1 MSVKSCVNE
10 RIVFFVCPMVGL
22 YSNIIALIVYICS
35 KKKKGMNDNELV
47 NYTKEERKTH
57 ILKEINLHTRVS
69 FETLSSQLFVSE
81 DTVRRDINELELES
95 LLIKV
100 KGGAMTKAY
109 HHSSSS
115 TQTYAEESKKIIAN
129 KTIGLL
135 HDGMVLL
142 IGGGTTI
149 REFIRMI
156 PSDLNL
162 TIFTVS
168 ILSAVELLDKPN
180 IKTIMIGGSISSYS
194 QMCVSGDVYH
204 QLGNIKADLLVLGTN
219 ALDIEGG
226 FSDSDWETVQVKKAM
241 IQASHKTAI
250 LTISEK
256 LDTVLK
262 MKIANLSEVDFV
274 VTEVDSNNEKLQSYK
289 QAVPSLIFL

>member
-1 MSVKSCVNE
+1 MN
-10 RIVFFVCPMVGL
+10 
-22 YSNIIALIVYICS
+22 
-35 KKKKGMNDNELV
+35 NDNEVV
-47 NYTKEERKTH
+47 NYTKEERKNL

-69 FETLSSQLFVSE
+69 FETLSAKLFVSE
-81 DTVRRDINELELES
+81 DTVRRDINELESES

-109 HHSSSS
+109 HHASSNN
-115 TQTYAEESKKIIAN
+115 QTYVGESKQIIAQ
-129 KTIGLL
+129 KTLGLL

-149 REFIRMI
+149 REFIRLI
-156 PSDLNL
+156 PDDLNL
-162 TIFTVS
+162 TIFTVTV
-168 ILSAVELLDKPN
+168 LSAVELLDKPN
-180 IKTIMIGGSISSYS
+180 VKIIMIGGSISSYS
-194 QMCVSGDVYH
+194 QMCVSGDVYN
-204 QLGNIKADLLVLGTN
+204 QLANIKVDLLILGTN

-241 IQASHKTAI
+241 IQASEKTVI

-262 MKIANLSEVDFV
+262 MKIANLSEVDYV
-274 VTEVDSNNEKLQSYK
+274 VTEVDPNDEKLQAYK
-289 QAVPSLIFL
+289 KAVPSLVFL

>member
-1 MSVKSCVNE
+1 MNENEFVN
-10 RIVFFVCPMVGL
+10 F
-22 YSNIIALIVYICS
+22 
-35 KKKKGMNDNELV
+35 
-47 NYTKEERKTH
+47 TKEDRKAH
-57 ILKEINLHTRVS
+57 IIKEINLHTRVS

-81 DTVRRDINELELES
+81 DTIRRDINELELES
-95 LLIKV
+95 LVIKV

-115 TQTYAEESKKIIAN
+115 TQTYAGESKKAIAL
-129 KTIGLL
+129 KTTSLL
-135 HDGMVLL
+135 KEGMVLM

-149 REFIRMI
+149 REFIRLI
-156 PSDLNL
+156 PNDLNL
-162 TIFTVS
+162 TVFTVN

-194 QMCVSGDVYH
+194 QMCVSGDVYQ
-204 QLGNIKADLLVLGTN
+204 QLANIKVDLLILGTN

-241 IQASHKTAI
+241 IQASEKTAI

-262 MKIANLSEVDFV
+262 MKIANLSEVDYV
-274 VTEVDSNNEKLQSYK
+274 VTEVDSDHEKLQSYK
-289 QAVPSLIFL
+289 QAVPSLVFL

>member
-1 MSVKSCVNE
+1 MS
-10 RIVFFVCPMVGL
+10 
-22 YSNIIALIVYICS
+22 
-35 KKKKGMNDNELV
+35 NDNEVV
-47 NYTKEERKTH
+47 NYTKEERKNL

-69 FETLSSQLFVSE
+69 FETLSTKLFVSE
-81 DTVRRDINELELES
+81 DTVRRDINELESES

-109 HHSSSS
+109 HHSS
-115 TQTYAEESKKIIAN
+115 TNNQTYAGESKQIIAQ
-129 KTIGLL
+129 KTLGLL

-149 REFIRMI
+149 REFIRLI
-156 PSDLNL
+156 PDDLNL
-162 TIFTVS
+162 TIFTVTV
-168 ILSAVELLDKPN
+168 LSAVELLDKPN
-180 IKTIMIGGSISSYS
+180 VKIIMIGGSISSYS
-194 QMCVSGDVYH
+194 QMCVSGDVYN
-204 QLGNIKADLLVLGTN
+204 QLANIKVDLLILGTN

-241 IQASHKTAI
+241 IQASEKTAI

-262 MKIANLSEVDFV
+262 MKIANLSEVDYV
-274 VTEVDSNNEKLQSYK
+274 VTEVDPNDEKLQSYK
-289 QAVPSLIFL
+289 KAVPSLVFI

>member
-1 MSVKSCVNE
+1 MS
-10 RIVFFVCPMVGL
+10 
-22 YSNIIALIVYICS
+22 
-35 KKKKGMNDNELV
+35 NDNEVV
-47 NYTKEERKTH
+47 NYTKEERKNL

-69 FETLSSQLFVSE
+69 FETLSAKLFVSE
-81 DTVRRDINELELES
+81 DTVRRDINELESES

-109 HHSSSS
+109 HHSSANN
-115 TQTYAEESKKIIAN
+115 QTYASESKQIIAQ
-129 KTIGLL
+129 KTLGLL

-149 REFIRMI
+149 REFIRLI
-156 PSDLNL
+156 PDDLNL
-162 TIFTVS
+162 TIFTVTV
-168 ILSAVELLDKPN
+168 LSAVELLDKPN
-180 IKTIMIGGSISSYS
+180 VKIIMIGGSISSYS
-194 QMCVSGDVYH
+194 QMCVSGDVYN
-204 QLGNIKADLLVLGTN
+204 QLANIKVDLLILGTN

-241 IQASHKTAI
+241 IQASEKTAI

-262 MKIANLSEVDFV
+262 MKIANLSEVDYV
-274 VTEVDSNNEKLQSYK
+274 VTEVDPNDEKLQSYK
-289 QAVPSLIFL
+289 KAVPSLVFI

>member
-1 MSVKSCVNE
+1 MS
-10 RIVFFVCPMVGL
+10 
-22 YSNIIALIVYICS
+22 
-35 KKKKGMNDNELV
+35 NDNEVV
-47 NYTKEERKTH
+47 NYTKEERKNL

-69 FETLSSQLFVSE
+69 FETLSTKLFVSE
-81 DTVRRDINELELES
+81 DTVRRDINELESES

-109 HHSSSS
+109 HHSSANN
-115 TQTYAEESKKIIAN
+115 QTYAGESKQIIAQ
-129 KTIGLL
+129 KTLGLL

-149 REFIRMI
+149 REFIRLI
-156 PSDLNL
+156 PDDLNL
-162 TIFTVS
+162 TIFTVTV
-168 ILSAVELLDKPN
+168 LSAVELLDKPN
-180 IKTIMIGGSISSYS
+180 VKIIMIGGSISSYS
-194 QMCVSGDVYH
+194 QMCVSGDVYN
-204 QLGNIKADLLVLGTN
+204 QLANIKVDLLILGTN

-241 IQASHKTAI
+241 IQASEKTAI

-262 MKIANLSEVDFV
+262 MKIANLSEVNYV
-274 VTEVDSNNEKLQSYK
+274 VTEVDPNDEKLQSYK
-289 QAVPSLIFL
+289 KAVPSLVFI